1 MLTDAEVGEWNTQWR
16 ERSHGR
22 PLRNLTP
29 EQWRGIAAML
39 RREIR
44 NQKRS
49 SRRPTRVESIEFL
62 IAVNFYRED
71 ASAPTPKQQARQFAG
86 VVENLRALIERAYIA
101 RPDLTDDLACLNEMF
116 ERWKWKAEDAR
127 YLVADRKP
135 PSEDQVREAEAAAA
149 AMERLFGHGDPSSN
163 TAPARRPAKHRKR
176 PPDGQRSLPPAPSFS
191 GPRSSCGR
199 HAAERRSFHGTRT
212 RGHRPDR

>member
-1 MLTDAEVGEWNTQWR
+1 M
-16 ERSHGR
+16 
-22 PLRNLTP
+22 
-29 EQWRGIAAML
+29 
-39 RREIR
+39 
-44 NQKRS
+44 
-49 SRRPTRVESIEFL
+49 
-62 IAVNFYRED
+62 
-71 ASAPTPKQQARQFAG
+71 
-86 VVENLRALIERAYIA
+86 VENLRALIERAYIA

-176 PPDGQRSLPPAPSFS
+176 PPMASDHFHQHEFLGAALELWEACGGAPKFS
-191 GPRSSCGR
+191 RDKDAGAPTGPLINWLTFACDMVMGDKAPKPETLARFVNRYRKG
-199 HAAERRSFHGTRT
+199 
-212 RGHRPDR
+212 D